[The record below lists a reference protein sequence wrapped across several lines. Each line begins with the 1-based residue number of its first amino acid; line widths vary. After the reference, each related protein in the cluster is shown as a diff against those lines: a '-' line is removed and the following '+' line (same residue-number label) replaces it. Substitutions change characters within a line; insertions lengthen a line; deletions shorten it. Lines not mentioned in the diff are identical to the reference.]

1 MPERKGLKKYH
12 GASNKILSDLV
23 NRHAAAR
30 GSRDHLHETLDFIR
44 DETKA
49 VRRGVEHD
57 VEVVTEEIAGGGRV
71 AQAPEWD
78 WLCRGDEFDE
88 TADRGEH
95 APRGKSMKAFL
106 LDAVPHNTAVACGA
120 ADSTD
125 SDSDKNTPQK
135 NRKAETVE
143 RRRLAGDGDDSST
156 SSSDDGSEAPPAALD
171 DADLL
176 SPPPEA
182 IPTPKPATKT
192 VDEREAEAAGK
203 KKRDYKKGLVDRKL
217 ARPRTGQ
224 QKGDSTPRK
233 STTWREWFLKSKKE
247 TSEGKT
253 EWEVNT
259 GHRFQDRRQQRR
271 FSTDFG
277 RKRGPR
283 LSVIEALKGKRKTA
297 EPPLTP
303 ALEKTRSEAAL
314 NVTESGESAALH
326 SFSLRQLS
334 DMERVIELTQLF
346 QWMDVDGVGV
356 VEADDILRGA
366 KKLAET
372 AGDDH
377 RGGSFS
383 MSLDEIHRML
393 DHVPRKDTT
402 GTTEQLKLD
411 DFVSFGAQ
419 HGAPAKALNAHRKI
433 SLMLNAW
440 LVRKRLK
447 RYNYENYDELAAVFY
462 ETCKKAPQPG
472 RMSAVLLH
480 EALQVIFHEEAYSIA
495 DCCRIIDG
503 ARTPDGCVDIDQ
515 FLGVAEQ
522 RMPTTLATLLRRAH
536 PCGGRA
542 YGRKDAA
549 DKATLYRLFW
559 EYDVEDSG
567 EIDGRQFS
575 LALEEL
581 ALIEKSVQSERMKQ
595 IFDVSG
601 CNSPILFYDLYL
613 FQEIVTKLRSIRT
626 RGKALALYNFVC
638 RRYRARKKPVPLQ
651 TAPPPALGDLPVM
664 ISLNTRR
671 HELYDRRHDEP
682 L

>member
-1 MPERKGLKKYH
+1 MPERKGLKNYH

-135 NRKAETVE
+135 NRKAGAVE

-176 SPPPEA
+176 SPPPED

-203 KKRDYKKGLVDRKL
+203 KKRDYGKGLEDRKL

-233 STTWREWFLKSKKE
+233 STTWRAWFLKSKKE

-447 RYNYENYDELAAVFY
+447 RYNY
-462 ETCKKAPQPG
+462 G
-472 RMSAVLLH
+472 RRA
-480 EALQVIFHEEAYSIA
+480 
-495 DCCRIIDG
+495 RG
-503 ARTPDGCVDIDQ
+503 RARTPDGCVDIDQ

-651 TAPPPALGDLPVM
+651 TAPPPALGDLLVM

>member
-1 MPERKGLKKYH
+1 MPERKGLKNYH

-106 LDAVPHNTAVACGA
+106 LEAVPHNTAVACGA

-135 NRKAETVE
+135 NRKAG
-143 RRRLAGDGDDSST
+143 A
-156 SSSDDGSEAPPAALD
+156 
-171 DADLL
+171 
-176 SPPPEA
+176 
-182 IPTPKPATKT
+182 T

-203 KKRDYKKGLVDRKL
+203 KRDYGKGL
-217 ARPRTGQ
+217 RTGSARRGQ
-224 QKGDSTPRK
+224 GSKGPRK
-233 STTWREWFLKSKKE
+233 STTWRAWFLKSKKE

-503 ARTPDGCVDIDQ
+503 ARQGRKIPTSKAPSSVVFHSRTPDGCVDIDQ

-651 TAPPPALGDLPVM
+651 TAPPPALGDLLVM